1 MGCGLQKIRSVSKKL
16 ENHLEA
22 SKLFLPGFFW
32 IFWDRLQA
40 AKQFY
45 HMYIISSSL
54 CCKKI
59 ELKWSTE
66 RKVMPVLPKVTQ
78 VTRFQGH
85 NSADWPAAV
94 RAKLPYPRHT
104 KRLSKV
110 SQLGQSIPGICSNSY
125 RQMKS
130 RKAAMQGEQHKAACN
145 LSRAGAAG
153 SHTRRLARA
162 SWVMGWINLLFG

>member
-1 MGCGLQKIRSVSKKL
+1 
-16 ENHLEA
+16 
-22 SKLFLPGFFW
+22 
-32 IFWDRLQA
+32 
-40 AKQFY
+40 
-45 HMYIISSSL
+45 MYRILSSL

-59 ELKWSTE
+59 EPKRSTE

-78 VTRFQGH
+78 VTRFQWH

-110 SQLGQSIPGICSNSY
+110 SQLGQSIPGICSNRY

-130 RKAAMQGEQHKAACN
+130 RKVTMQGEKNKAVCN
-145 LSRAGAAG
+145 LSRAGATRV
-153 SHTRRLARA
+153 HTRRLARA
-162 SWVMGWINLLFG
+162 SRVMGWIDLGSG